1 MNEETAAF
9 EKRRMALHALAWEIE
24 RANGMRHRRFDPEK
38 FRQYRETLMAQ
49 TTTDSGARMRD
60 DEIPRAVHTHDRQA
74 FSAGAVVGAVG
85 LGMLLL
91 AVAFLCG
98 CSVTVPPVRCEC
110 QCPQIALPSPMGGA
124 YLVPDI
130 QTVPNT
136 TTLEYRGNV
145 PAQVQEKK

>member
-1 MNEETAAF
+1 
-9 EKRRMALHALAWEIE
+9 MALNALAWQIE

-38 FRQYRETLMAQ
+38 FRQYREMLMAQ
-49 TTTDSGARMRD
+49 TNADPGARMRD
-60 DEIPRAVHTHDRQA
+60 ADLHRTLRAHDRQA

-110 QCPQIALPSPMGGA
+110 QCPQPQIGPLSPMGGP
-124 YLVPDI
+124 YKLGDL
-130 QTVPNT
+130 QMVPNV
-136 TTLEYRGNV
+136 TTLEYRGNF

>member
-1 MNEETAAF
+1 MNDDDFYRT
-9 EKRRMALHALAWEIE
+9 L
-24 RANGMRHRRFDPEK
+24 RA
-38 FRQYRETLMAQ
+38 
-49 TTTDSGARMRD
+49 
-60 DEIPRAVHTHDRQA
+60 HDRQA
-74 FSAGAVVGAVG
+74 FSAGAVVGAAALG
-85 LGMLLL
+85 LLLL

-98 CSVTVPPVRCEC
+98 CSVNVPPVRCEC

-136 TTLEYRGNV
+136 TTLEYRVNV